1 MSGKRYF
8 FDTNAI
14 VALLKGQRG
23 VVELAHQAEF
33 IGISVIS
40 RLEFFAFSGLTQHDQ
55 QMFDEFVSRVEVI
68 DLAMADRRLLDAI
81 SEIRVKSSLKL
92 PDAIIMA
99 SAQSVDSVLVTA
111 DVKLA
116 KSTDELCYLFKP
128 Q

>member
-14 VALLKGQRG
+14 VALLKGYPDIVG
-23 VVELAHQAEF
+23 LAHQAEF

-40 RLEFFAFSGLTQHDQ
+40 RLEFFAFSGLTEHDK
-55 QMFDEFVSRVEVI
+55 QMFDQFISRVDVI
-68 DLAMADRRLLDAI
+68 DLTMADNRLLDAI
-81 SEIRVKSSLKL
+81 SAIRVKSSVKL

-111 DVKLA
+111 DIKLA
-116 KSTDELCYLFKP
+116 KTMGDMCHLFTP
-128 Q
+128 